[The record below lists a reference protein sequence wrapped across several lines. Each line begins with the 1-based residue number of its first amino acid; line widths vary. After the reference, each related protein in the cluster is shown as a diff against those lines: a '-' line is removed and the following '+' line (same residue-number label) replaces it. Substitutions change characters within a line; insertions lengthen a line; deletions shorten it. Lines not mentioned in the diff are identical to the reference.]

1 MYVFNLYCSIIMYG
15 FDVKKNLYKLIFL
28 MYYFYK
34 IRIKFEIL
42 IYLLMLELELYI
54 SI

>member
-15 FDVKKNLYKLIFL
+15 FGVKKNLISLFFL
-28 MYYFYK
+28 MFYFYK
-34 IRIKFEIL
+34 RRIKFEIL